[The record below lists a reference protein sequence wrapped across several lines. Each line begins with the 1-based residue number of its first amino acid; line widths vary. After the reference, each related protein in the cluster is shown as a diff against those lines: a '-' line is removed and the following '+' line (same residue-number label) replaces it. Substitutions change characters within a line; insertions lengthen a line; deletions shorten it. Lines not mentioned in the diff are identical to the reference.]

1 MTRGRKSR
9 PSAAGADALAR
20 SEQRWHALAAAAAG
34 LAWTATAQGEVAEDL
49 PAWRSFTGQAAD
61 DIKGEGWMAALHPD
75 DRRRT
80 AAFWSAAREAGAP
93 CETEFRLRRRDG
105 EYRQVALRLVPVS
118 DAEGAIRE
126 WIGLGLDVSERKL
139 SEEELAGCRAQLAE
153 ARAAAEQDA
162 RAMALVDEL
171 NATLHACN
179 SLEEAYPL
187 LGMTALGLFP
197 RMNGALA
204 LCDRGS
210 RLSTVAQW
218 GDKKP
223 MAPEFALDD
232 CWGLRRGQMHVL
244 DEPGTG
250 AECLHFTARPEGP
263 SLCLPLVVRSDT
275 LGLLHLDG
283 GAGLDA
289 PELRL
294 VARLGEVVKI
304 ALADLTLRA
313 SLRAQAIRDPLTGL
327 FNRQYLD
334 ETLPRECQL
343 ARRRN
348 SPLSVAMLDIDHFK
362 QFNDGYG
369 HDSGDAVLRE
379 LGELLRAASR
389 SSDITCRY
397 GGDEFVLI
405 MLDADLPAS
414 VPRLEQIC
422 LDIKRK
428 RCVHRNRTLP
438 SITVSVG
445 MSEFPLHGSSP
456 GEVLRAAD
464 EAMYAAKHA
473 GRDRIVLSAGRP
485 AEQPAPTQA

>member
-9 PSAAGADALAR
+9 AAPAGTEALR
-20 SEQRWHALAAAAAG
+20 HSEQRWHALAAATG
-34 LAWTATAQGEVAEDL
+34 MVWTANAQGEVAEDL
-49 PAWRSFTGQAAD
+49 PAWRSFTGQTAEG
-61 DIKGEGWMAALHPD
+61 IKGEGWMAALHPE
-75 DRRRT
+75 DRGPA

-93 CETEFRLRRRDG
+93 CETEFRLRRHDG
-105 EYRQVALRLVPVS
+105 EYRHVALRLVPVS
-118 DAEGAIRE
+118 DQDGTIRE
-126 WIGLGLDVSERKL
+126 WIGVGVDVTERKRF
-139 SEEELAGCRAQLAE
+139 EEELVLSRAQLAQAKAAGE
-153 ARAAAEQDA
+153 HGAR
-162 RAMALVDEL
+162 RMALIDEL

-187 LGMTALGLFP
+187 LGMTAQELFP

-204 LCDRGS
+204 LAERG
-210 RLSTVAQW
+210 LQLKTVAQW
-218 GDKKP
+218 GGNRP

-244 DEPGTG
+244 DEPGKG
-250 AECLHFTARPEGP
+250 AGCLHFTSMPEGL
-263 SLCLPLVVRSDT
+263 SLCLPLVVHSET

-289 PELRL
+289 EELRL
-294 VARLGEVVKI
+294 VARLGDVIKI
-304 ALADLTLRA
+304 ALADLKLRE
-313 SLRAQAIRDPLTGL
+313 SLRLQAIRDPLTGL

-369 HDSGDAVLRE
+369 HDAGDTVLRE

-389 SSDITCRY
+389 SSDIACRY

-414 VPRLEQIC
+414 VSRLEQIC
-422 LDIKRK
+422 LDIRRK

-445 MSEFPLHGSSP
+445 MSEFPVHGGSP

-464 EAMYAAKHA
+464 EAMYAAKNA
-473 GRDRIVLSAGRP
+473 GRDRIVLSAGEP
-485 AEQPAPTQA
+485 AEQPVPTQQ